1 MTPRA
6 TDSEASRPAWPQPQ
20 TADETSMAARG
31 INALRRHRPAM
42 AGGAALGLLA
52 TGLALAW
59 LPQQWQAFADI
70 ELAPPRTGNNGRI
83 DDGAG
88 PPDAAVEN
96 QGLMALSRPV
106 LLRALA
112 NAPDLVVRPH
122 RDPALAL
129 RDQFAVRRL
138 PRTMVWR
145 ITATA
150 QTPDIAASLANGVAN
165 AWVAEHR
172 QLKIDAATRL
182 AASLEARLPALAQQ
196 LQASERAAALW
207 RRQHALVAGG
217 DASGASLAEKQLA
230 DMNGRLAQAR
240 AAAIDARTRLER
252 FSAATPGDDG
262 ENISPAMQGMRRQ
275 MTDLARRDAD
285 LATRYGPQYPER
297 AAMRAQIGAMAME
310 ISAERER
317 ITKTLRIEADIAAA
331 REAAMRRSLDASQTE
346 AAPQGG
352 ASDQAIRLRE
362 LERQAAADRT
372 AYEAALARLRR
383 AQEMAHVADPEA
395 RIMSPA
401 VADAGQRLASPFLL
415 MIMGAAGGAI
425 MVLGVALLR
434 ENMVDPCL
442 CPEQVATDLGLARVA
457 EAPMLGPGERK
468 ARGHVMQPATTVAL
482 RPHSRFAES
491 FRAVRM
497 TLEATRAHPALP
509 THPALLTNPG
519 LPEPRRGR
527 IVLVTSGQP
536 GDGKTTTAIGLAL
549 SLAEAGHRVV
559 LVDADL
565 RNAGLTRYFDLR
577 AHLGL
582 ADMLRAG
589 APFASASVRRANM
602 AVVPAGAMAG
612 GAKNPLS
619 LVDISAAPLLHRMA
633 LAFDH
638 VVVDAPPMD
647 VTEDA
652 SVLLR
657 TADTAVLALRWGRTP
672 RCLARR
678 MAARLAAH
686 GKLGAVM
693 LTRVNPARTPRYG
706 SPAVQGRAAMRRYFH
721 G

>member
-1 MTPRA
+1 MTPRLTA
-6 TDSEASRPAWPQPQ
+6 PRDVSLAGPGADPAG
-20 TADETSMAARG
+20 ETPVAARG
-31 INALRRHRPAM
+31 VNALRRHRPAM
-42 AGGAALGLLA
+42 AGGAAFGLLVA
-52 TGLALAW
+52 LIALAW
-59 LPQQWQAFADI
+59 LPQHWQAFADI
-70 ELAPPRTGNNGRI
+70 ELTPSRTGANGRM

-88 PPDAAVEN
+88 LPEAAVEN

-112 NAPDLVVRPH
+112 SAPGLVAARH
-122 RDPALAL
+122 RDPALTL
-129 RDQFAVRRL
+129 QDQLAVRRL

-150 QTPDIAASLANGVAN
+150 HAPDIAAGLANSVAN
-165 AWVAEHR
+165 AWVTEHR

-182 AASLEARLPALAQQ
+182 VGSLDARLPALEQQ

-230 DMNGRLAQAR
+230 DMNARLAQAR
-240 AAAIDARTRLER
+240 AAAINARTRLER
-252 FSAATPGDDG
+252 FSSATPGDDS
-262 ENISPAMQGMRRQ
+262 ENISAAVQAMRRQ

-297 AAMRAQIGAMAME
+297 AAMRAQIGAMAKE

-317 ITKTLRIEADIAAA
+317 TMKTLRAEADIAAA
-331 REAAMRRSLDASQTE
+331 RETALRQSLDASQTE
-346 AAPQGG
+346 AAPQGA
-352 ASDQAIRLRE
+352 ASDAAIRLRE
-362 LERQAAADRT
+362 LERQAGADRA

-383 AQEMAHVADPEA
+383 LQELTQVAEPEA

-401 VADAGQRLASPFLL
+401 VAEAAQRLAPPVPL
-415 MIMGAAGGAI
+415 MILGAVAGAI
-425 MVLGVALLR
+425 TVLGVALLR
-434 ENMVDPCL
+434 ESMLDPCL
-442 CPEQVATDLGLARVA
+442 SPEQVAADLGIARVTG
-457 EAPMLGPGERK
+457 APMLGPGERK

-482 RPHSRFAES
+482 RPQSRFAES

-497 TLEATRAHPALP
+497 TLEATRAHPALAMA
-509 THPALLTNPG
+509 PA

-565 RNAGLTRYFDLR
+565 RNAGLTRFFDLR

-582 ADMLRAG
+582 TDMLRAG
-589 APFASASVRRANM
+589 APFASASVRRANV

-612 GAKNPLS
+612 GAKTPLS
-619 LVDISAAPLLHRMA
+619 LVDISAAPLLRRMA

-652 SVLLR
+652 SMLLR

-672 RCLARR
+672 RGLARR
-678 MAARLAAH
+678 MGARLAAH

-706 SPAVQGRAAMRRYFH
+706 PPGAHGEAATRRYFH

>member
-1 MTPRA
+1 
-6 TDSEASRPAWPQPQ
+6 
-20 TADETSMAARG
+20 MAARG
-31 INALRRHRPAM
+31 VNALRRHRPAM

-52 TGLALAW
+52 AGLALAW

-70 ELAPPRTGNNGRI
+70 ELAPPRTGSSGRI

-112 NAPDLVVRPH
+112 NAPDLVARPH

-150 QTPDIAASLANGVAN
+150 QTPDI
-165 AWVAEHR
+165 
-172 QLKIDAATRL
+172 

-297 AAMRAQIGAMAME
+297 AAMRAQIGAMAKE

-317 ITKTLRIEADIAAA
+317 ITKTLGIEADIAAA

-383 AQEMAHVADPEA
+383 SQEMAHVADPEA

-401 VADAGQRLASPFLL
+401 VAGSGERLASPFLL

-497 TLEATRAHPALP
+497 TLEATRAHPAL
-509 THPALLTNPG
+509 LTNPG

-565 RNAGLTRYFDLR
+565 RNAGLSRYFDLR

-589 APFASASVRRANM
+589 APFASASVRRANV